1 MERLDTGIEE
11 LNKKLEGYPKGRTI
25 LITGTTGSGKTILG
39 LHFIN
44 KACQEGKKCIIIATE
59 EIPEDILIQSETL
72 GLHLKKYY
80 EKGSLAIDRVYEERT
95 GHAKEVLAF
104 GIEQLDEL
112 QSNLLGLLER
122 IPDDTDIVLIDNI
135 GVFTLNMSANEFRAQ
150 FDSLI
155 FGLAKKNITTLIIM
169 DEAANERMGGIA
181 VYSVYG
187 ILKTSIKDNPYTGVR
202 ERVLEIMKIRNTKIP
217 LDPIKFEITSKG
229 IVLLKKEKT

>member
-11 LNKKLEGYPKGRTI
+11 LNKKIEGYPKGRTI

-39 LHFIN
+39 LHFVN
-44 KACQEGKKCIIIATE
+44 KACADGKNCKMIATE
-59 EIPEDILIQSETL
+59 EIPEDILIQAESI
-72 GLHLKKYY
+72 GLQLRKYC
-80 EKGSLAIDRVYEERT
+80 ENGNLIIDRVYEERT

-122 IPDDTDIVLIDNI
+122 IPDNTDIVVIDNI
-135 GVFTLNMSANEFRAQ
+135 GVFTLNMSVNEFRAQ

-155 FGLAKKNITTLIIM
+155 FGLSKKNITTVIIM
-169 DEAANERMGGIA
+169 DESANERMGGIA
-181 VYSVYG
+181 LYSVYG
-187 ILKTSIKDNPYTGVR
+187 ILKTSIKDNPYTGAR
-202 ERVLEIMKIRNTKIP
+202 ERLLEILKIRNTKIP